1 MISHAPIYKAVIQF
15 VRSGAWCK
23 GSTPAFG
30 AVDLGSNPGAP
41 ANVPLRRGF
50 FSTAVA

>member
-1 MISHAPIYKAVIQF
+1 MPVIKAVIQF

-41 ANVPLRRGF
+41 AKSSAYAALGK
-50 FSTAVA
+50 